1 MNNKFFRKMKIKLK
15 IFLKIIFYKI
25 FVNLQKFGL
34 DILPRHFYSEI
45 PNIKFLKNSNNWKLP
60 FNMKYIKGSSISS
73 QINNMKSIMKPDMVE
88 ELSNRKIW
96 TEACKKTG
104 EIGFGKIEAEFLYA
118 FIVKHKPKQIYQ
130 IGCGVSTEICLQAS
144 KKISSKIDIVC
155 IEPFPSDF
163 LKSKKRSGEINLIEE
178 KLQDIDKKFIHEKIS
193 NLKRNSL
200 FFVDSSHALGPS
212 GEVSRIILELL
223 PLLPKETYIHF
234 HDIQFPYDY
243 SRSILKSSLFF
254 QHESILLQSFLTLND
269 KFRIHCS
276 LSMMHYLAQKDLQ
289 KKFLNYKPQESK
301 YGLSIS
307 DYGDFPSSTYLY
319 KEL

>member
-1 MNNKFFRKMKIKLK
+1 SQVK
-15 IFLKIIFYKI
+15 
-25 FVNLQKFGL
+25 
-34 DILPRHFYSEI
+34 
-45 PNIKFLKNSNNWKLP
+45 
-60 FNMKYIKGSSISS
+60 NMKTIMD
-73 QINNMKSIMKPDMVE
+73 INIVE
-88 ELSNRKIW
+88 ELSNREIW
-96 TEACKKTG
+96 TEACRKTG

-118 FIVKHKPKQIYQ
+118 FVVKYKPKEIYQ

-144 KKISSKIDIVC
+144 KKIGSKIDIFC
-155 IEPFPSDF
+155 IEPFPSNF
-163 LKSKKRSGEINLIEE
+163 LKSKARSGEINLIQE
-178 KLQDIDKKFIHEKIS
+178 KLQDIDKKFIYKKIS
-193 NLKRNSL
+193 NMKRNSL

-212 GEVSRIILELL
+212 GEVSRIILEFL

-254 QHESILLQSFLTLND
+254 QHESILLQSFLTLNE

-276 LSMMHYLAQKDLQ
+276 LSMLHYLAQKDLK
-289 KKFLNYKPQESK
+289 KKFLNYKPQKSE

-307 DYGDFPSSTYLY
+307 DYGDFPSSTYLF